1 MLLLSFCSFPWWLLW
16 LLPFLL
22 GLLAGW
28 GIWSKYKSMVSD
40 LEGEINSLRKKISSL
55 EEDLAACQ
63 SRRAD
68 VESELALVKGR
79 IREMEADIKTRS
91 LESDASSGASGKGK
105 PSGASG
111 IDAGALSSSFA
122 AGAAIGGG
130 KKEVISTKKSSG
142 GGGKNIYAA
151 LKHDN
156 LQVIEGVGPKMESV
170 LKEKNVKTHSD
181 VAGKSADQLRVL
193 LDSYGDK
200 YRIIDPTT
208 WPQQASLAA
217 RGEWDDLIALQKKLD
232 TGRSDKATGTTDSKV
247 EKLLIKMG
255 VLKKW
260 QQDDL
265 KAVEGIGP
273 KIAGLLEADGIKT
286 WRALSEASV
295 ERIQKILDAAGPRY
309 KLADPGTWPKQAGMA
324 ADGKWDE
331 LREYQDFLQGGK
343 E

>member
-40 LEGEINSLRKKISSL
+40 LEGEINSLRRKISSL

-79 IREMEADIKTRS
+79 IREMEADIKTRDLS
-91 LESDASSGASGKGK
+91 TDSFSSGSGKDSS
-105 PSGASG
+105 SGVSG
-111 IDAGALSSSFA
+111 IDAGAMASGFA
-122 AGAAIGGG
+122 AGAVAGGG
-130 KKEVISTKKSSG
+130 KKEVVSTKKPSG
-142 GGGKNIYAA
+142 GGSQNIYAA

-181 VAGKSADQLRVL
+181 VAGKSSDQLREL

-200 YRIIDPTT
+200 YRIIDPKT
-208 WPQQASLAA
+208 WPQQAALAA
-217 RGEWDDLIALQKKLD
+217 RGEWDDLIALQKTLD
-232 TGRSDKATGTTDSKV
+232 TGRSDKATGITDSKV

-260 QQDDL
+260 KQDDL

-273 KIAGLLEADGIKT
+273 KIAGLLEADGINT